1 MEQNNKNVYQKL
13 QKCRVELQQMNL
25 NKSGYNKHA
34 QYKYFELADFLPA
47 VNEMFLRKGLF
58 SEFSIYEDRAML
70 TIYDIEDTSQ
80 TINFVSP
87 IASAKIP
94 GANEVQCLG
103 GVHTYLK
110 RYLYFNALEIVEND
124 MFDSTQGKK
133 QENTQPQ
140 PQKAPNS
147 ASYQQTPTNTNQ
159 QTQNQNMAQNQ
170 PEKMTGEQAMIIYN
184 LTDQAKALVCQKLKI
199 NDINAITKQ
208 QAEVVITALRNKGAI
223 A

>member
-13 QKCRVELQQMNL
+13 QECRVELQQMNL
-25 NKSGYNKHA
+25 KKTGKNSFAGYV
-34 QYKYFELADFLPA
+34 YFELADFLPV
-47 VNEMFLRKGLF
+47 VNEMFLRKGLT
-58 SEFSIYEDRAML
+58 SIFNIDTEEASL
-70 TIYDIEDTSQ
+70 TIIDIATSQ
-80 TINFVSP
+80 QVRFTSP
-87 IASAKIP
+87 IADATIK
-94 GANEVQCLG
+94 GANPVQCLG
-103 GVHTYLK
+103 GTHTYLK

-124 MFDSTQGKK
+124 LFDNVQGK
-133 QENTQPQ
+133 NTQPQ

-159 QTQNQNMAQNQ
+159 QTINQNTPQNMAQ
-170 PEKMTGEQAMIIYN
+170 KMTGEQAMIIYN

>member
-13 QKCRVELQQMNL
+13 QECRVELQQMNL
-25 NKSGYNKHA
+25 KKTGKNSFAGYV
-34 QYKYFELADFLPA
+34 YFELADFLPV
-47 VNEMFLRKGLF
+47 VNEMFLRKGLT
-58 SEFSIYEDRAML
+58 SIFNIDTEEASL
-70 TIYDIEDTSQ
+70 TIIDIATGQ
-80 TINFVSP
+80 QVRFTSP
-87 IASAKIP
+87 IADATIK
-94 GANEVQCLG
+94 GANPVQCLG
-103 GVHTYLK
+103 GTHTYLK

-124 MFDSTQGKK
+124 LFDNVQGK
-133 QENTQPQ
+133 NTQPQ

-159 QTQNQNMAQNQ
+159 QTQNQNTPQNMAQ
-170 PEKMTGEQAMIIYN
+170 KMTGEQAMIIYN

>member
-13 QKCRVELQQMNL
+13 QECRVELQQLNL
-25 NKSGYNKHA
+25 KKTGKNSFAGYV
-34 QYKYFELADFLPA
+34 YFELADFLPV
-47 VNEMFLRKGLF
+47 VNEMFLRKGLT
-58 SEFSIYEDRAML
+58 SIFNIDTEEASL
-70 TIYDIEDTSQ
+70 TIIDIATGQ
-80 TINFVSP
+80 QVKFTSP
-87 IASAKIP
+87 IADATIK
-94 GANEVQCLG
+94 GANPVQCLG
-103 GVHTYLK
+103 GTHTYLK

-124 MFDSTQGKK
+124 LFDNVQGK
-133 QENTQPQ
+133 NTQPQ

-159 QTQNQNMAQNQ
+159 QTQNQNTPQNMAQ
-170 PEKMTGEQAMIIYN
+170 KMTGEQAMIIYN